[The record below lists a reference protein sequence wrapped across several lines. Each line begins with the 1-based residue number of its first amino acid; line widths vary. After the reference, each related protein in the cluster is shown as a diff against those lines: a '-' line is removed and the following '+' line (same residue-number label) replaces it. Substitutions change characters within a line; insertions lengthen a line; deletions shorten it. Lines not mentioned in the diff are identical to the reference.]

1 MNDDE
6 NEPLI
11 PGLDLPPGSL
21 KTGRPPSGLRERVL
35 EQTCSTLRSRV
46 MRRRFL
52 RAGWIGAVYA
62 AGFLTAA
69 LVTGPWE
76 PAPPAPVPSGGKG
89 TPPTPT
95 RMVDPSEVLRAVAA
109 APQSERSRLLRFAG
123 DVFLEEQGDL
133 ASALDCYRQVLEL
146 DEKAPPLPDD
156 TWLLAALKQSTN
168 YSQER

>member
-1 MNDDE
+1 MNHDE

-21 KTGRPPSGLRERVL
+21 VPERPPPGLRERVL
-35 EQTCSTLRSRV
+35 EQTTFALRSRA

-52 RAGWIGAVYA
+52 HSGWIAAVYA

-69 LVTGPWE
+69 VVARPWG
-76 PAPPAPVPSGGKG
+76 AVPPAPVLPEANG
-89 TPPTPT
+89 TAPT
-95 RMVDPSEVLRAVAA
+95 RRMDPSEVLRGVAA
-109 APQSERSRLLRFAG
+109 APRSERPRLLRAAG
-123 DVFLEEQGDL
+123 DAFLEERGDL

-146 DEKAPPLPDD
+146 DAKAPLLPDD